1 MLWLL
6 HLQCLAMLLWLER
19 LLLLS
24 STVACAYNRYFIYL
38 PDCGLVCG
46 TCLRATCGDSATA
59 LAVVNGRLQ
68 YLTPGHG
75 YQTAWRQQ
83 QSICCFQTFD
93 TATLP
98 LRIPAD
104 LMPCVTPIRI
114 YFIKLICIQS
124 HTHAARQI
132 YLSAICN
139 QSRNYCGDS
148 GTHNVI
154 KANAKF
160 FLEIKFVL
168 VFQCTSVLPLATLS
182 YCMDNPIDSH
192 FHAKLLNV
200 LQSIYYLNFHGHQS
214 QPLQLES
221 WIPWIT
227 CDLLH
232 CCHSWWTFTQLS
244 ALIS

>member
-1 MLWLL
+1 MLSDVAVVGTFVAVIFNCSLRLQSIL
-6 HLQCLAMLLWLER
+6 HLPARLWPRVRHVPARNLR
-19 LLLLS
+19 RQRHG
-24 STVACAYNRYFIYL
+24 ACS
-38 PDCGLVCG
+38 C
-46 TCLRATCGDSATA
+46 
-59 LAVVNGRLQ
+59 Q
-68 YLTPGHG
+68 
-75 YQTAWRQQ
+75 RQ
-83 QSICCFQTFD
+83 IAIFD
-93 TATLP
+93 TWPRLSNCLKAATINLLFP
-98 LRIPAD
+98 DIWHCHPSSPHPCRFDALCNSNTNIFHQINMHTIP
-104 LMPCVTPIRI
+104 
-114 YFIKLICIQS
+114 
-124 HTHAARQI
+124 HTHAARRI

-182 YCMDNPIDSH
+182 YCMDKPIDSH